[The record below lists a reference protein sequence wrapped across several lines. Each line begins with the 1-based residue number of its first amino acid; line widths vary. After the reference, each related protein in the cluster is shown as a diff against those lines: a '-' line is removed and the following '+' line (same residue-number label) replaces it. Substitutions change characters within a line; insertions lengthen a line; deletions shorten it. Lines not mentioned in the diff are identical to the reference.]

1 MLRQF
6 LFTTGFLCV
15 WLATGFLVAICFT
28 DDEEKNQKQLEKD
41 LMDLLKGKSK

>member
-1 MLRQF
+1 MLQQF

-28 DDEEKNQKQLEKD
+28 DDEEDNQKHFQKD
-41 LMDLLKGKSK
+41 LRDILKGKK